1 MFIFNAYRL
10 PVKTEAAFALS
21 AFSFSSVLLLKA
33 VSFFHPFI
41 KARLMP
47 KKQNFFIYLYFIPSL
62 LVKTAFFLNKMPLFV
77 FLFSFVMAV
86 CKGFLPF

>member
-47 KKQNFFIYLYFIPSL
+47 KKAELFHLSVFYSLFIS
-62 LVKTAFFLNKMPLFV
+62 KNGLF
-77 FLFSFVMAV
+77 
-86 CKGFLPF
+86 PE